1 MSKEIFYLIHNFAG
15 RWNELDAWMIFFSDY
30 LQYWMVAGVLVYVFF
45 GKGAD
50 RRKNQLMVFAAA
62 ISAIISR
69 GVITEIIRL
78 FYHRPRPFVA
88 ENFLSLINHEVSGSF
103 PSGHMTLWWAVTAA
117 VYFYNKKLALAL
129 ALASLVMGVA
139 RIYVG
144 VHWPSDIL
152 GGIIVGLASFWV
164 VKLLL
169 KKYLP
174 SDQIQEQKLPD

>member
-1 MSKEIFYLIHNFAG
+1 MDQTFFNFTHNFAG

-50 RRKNQLMVFAAA
+50 RRKNQLMVSAAA

-69 GVITEIIRL
+69 GIITEIIRL
-78 FYHRPRPFVA
+78 FYHRPRPFIA
-88 ENFLSLINHEVSGSF
+88 ENFLPLVNHEAIGSF
-103 PSGHMTLWWAVTAA
+103 PSGHMTFAWAVTAA
-117 VYFYNKKLALAL
+117 VYFYNKKLAAAL
-129 ALASLVMGVA
+129 AVASLIMGIA

-152 GGIIVGLASFWV
+152 GGMVIGIFSGWLTAWYIE
-164 VKLLL
+164 
-169 KKYLP
+169 KKW
-174 SDQIQEQKLPD
+174 KK